1 MRREHG
7 SQVDGGHLVGVL
19 VAGGVVQ
26 QIQEQLE
33 HAAVGRGQ
41 QHEEQLE
48 GLDLPLLVGH
58 VSLVPP
64 LVKQSAFWEK
74 RPTKTQEL
82 NPGLPLFCN
91 DTFQALFKDIFRV
104 FPGQK

>member
-1 MRREHG
+1 MRGKHG

-58 VSLVPP
+58 VGLVPV
-64 LVKQSAFWEK
+64 LVKESAFWEK
-74 RPTKTQEL
+74 ATRKKTRSL
-82 NPGLPLFCN
+82 NPVVATLL
-91 DTFQALFKDIFRV
+91 
-104 FPGQK
+104 